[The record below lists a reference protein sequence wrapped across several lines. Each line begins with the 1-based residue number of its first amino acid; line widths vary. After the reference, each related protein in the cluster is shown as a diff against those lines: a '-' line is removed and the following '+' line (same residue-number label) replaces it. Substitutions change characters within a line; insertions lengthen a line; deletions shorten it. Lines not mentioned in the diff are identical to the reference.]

1 MDEVWR
7 LIEAYHAP
15 IYFSDEAAAAYKA
28 AGLKGYWMGYFASRS
43 APLGQPGPQAVTA
56 TFYNFAPRRVERAIP
71 DAWKF
76 CSSATVLDARL
87 SAADQTLRRLLGDL
101 VTAPELTEAAGLA
114 VQAATACPPQ
124 GRPLA
129 AAHQDLPVPAEPH
142 LALWWATSVLREF
155 RGDGHIAALLTGGL
169 DGCEAVRAAVATGT
183 AAPQQGE
190 QRGWT
195 QQEWD
200 AAAERLTARGWLA
213 ADGAL
218 TEQGRA
224 ARAAIEDATE
234 RLAAPA
240 LDALGPAATERLTA
254 CLRPLAHR
262 IVASGGANP
271 IPTALALPPLPAS

>member
-43 APLGQPGPQAVTA
+43 AAMGEPGPEMVTA

-71 DAWKF
+71 DAWRF
-76 CSSATVLDARL
+76 CAPGKVLDARL
-87 SAADQTLRRLLGDL
+87 EAADRTLRRLLGDL
-101 VTAPELTEAAGLA
+101 ITAPEVAEAAGLA
-114 VQAATACPPQ
+114 TQAAAACPPQ

-129 AAHQDLPVPAEPH
+129 AAHAALPVPAEPH
-142 LALWWATSVLREF
+142 LALWWAATVLREF
-155 RGDGHIAALLTGGL
+155 RGDGHIAALVTGGL
-169 DGCEAVRAAVATGT
+169 DGCEANRVSVAVGT
-183 AAPQQGE
+183 SSPQQRE

-195 QQEWD
+195 EQEWD
-200 AAAERLTARGWLA
+200 ACTERLAARGWLT

-224 ARAAIEDATE
+224 DRAAIEDTTD

-240 LDALGPAATERLTA
+240 LGPAATARLTE

-262 IVASGGANP
+262 IVGSGGA
-271 IPTALALPPLPAS
+271 IPFPNAMALPPI